1 MEYNRKNARFLSM
14 LGHRGAFA
22 VALMEIA
29 ESEDDLVVL
38 TADMTTLT
46 GLDRFKNTYPDKL
59 YNVGIA
65 EQNLIGVAAGFALE
79 GNTVF
84 ATTYANFITMRA
96 YEQIRVN
103 LGYMKQNVK
112 VVGTT
117 GGLEIGVL
125 GNTHY
130 AIEDMALMRAIPNM
144 VILSPADGFE
154 IVKAVKA
161 AALYDGPVYLRLAG
175 LMNMP
180 IVYTE
185 DFDFVIGK
193 SNVIKEGKDITIFA
207 TGTMVSVSLQAAK
220 LLETNGVNAKVVDV
234 HTIKPLDKVAI
245 HQAIEDTKLIVTV
258 EEHTILGGLGSAVAE
273 TMAESGKVGKLLRLG
288 IDDCFCKPGDYQYLL
303 EQNGL
308 TKQQIADK
316 ILEVLEL

>member
-193 SNVIKEGKDITIFA
+193 SNVIKEGNYTFH
-207 TGTMVSVSLQAAK
+207 SL
-220 LLETNGVNAKVVDV
+220 
-234 HTIKPLDKVAI
+234 IKIPRA
-245 HQAIEDTKLIVTV
+245 
-258 EEHTILGGLGSAVAE
+258 
-273 TMAESGKVGKLLRLG
+273 
-288 IDDCFCKPGDYQYLL
+288 
-303 EQNGL
+303 
-308 TKQQIADK
+308 
-316 ILEVLEL
+316 